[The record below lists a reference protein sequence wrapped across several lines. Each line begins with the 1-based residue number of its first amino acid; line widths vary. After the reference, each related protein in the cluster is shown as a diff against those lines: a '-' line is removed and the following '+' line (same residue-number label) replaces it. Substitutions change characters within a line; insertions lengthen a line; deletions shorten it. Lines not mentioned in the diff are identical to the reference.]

1 MPCLLGKTMGRK
13 FKLLNNYYD
22 EDFKMFNRT
31 NIEINEGLTVL
42 VGCNGS
48 GKTTFLKQIN
58 DILKNNDIPVMFH
71 SNMRNGERELKSKAA
86 FHGDFNIVA
95 KLMMSSEGE
104 NIVNVM
110 EEIARNMGYMTRSNP
125 DAKELWFL
133 FDAIDSGLSIDNV
146 IDIKEQLIP
155 TVLEHNSDKN
165 IYFVISTNAYEF
177 ARGENCFDV
186 MNGKYVTFKDYE
198 DYRAF
203 ILKSSERKGKRY
215 K

>member
-13 FKLLNNYYD
+13 FKLSNNYYG
-22 EDFKMFNRT
+22 EDFKMFNRI
-31 NIEINEGLTVL
+31 NIEINKGLTVL

-110 EEIARNMGYMTRSNP
+110 AFAIKVLLYSFGSIFFAAKSWSNFCFCSSLPCKSFPLRSCRNLP
-125 DAKELWFL
+125 
-133 FDAIDSGLSIDNV
+133 
-146 IDIKEQLIP
+146 
-155 TVLEHNSDKN
+155 
-165 IYFVISTNAYEF
+165 
-177 ARGENCFDV
+177 
-186 MNGKYVTFKDYE
+186 
-198 DYRAF
+198 
-203 ILKSSERKGKRY
+203 
-215 K
+215 